1 MASGSLMQQLGFGGD
16 YEYYIEDD
24 TLNDQHT
31 GEKWLQDNGYLAGP
45 DRIFGLPTTDIN
57 VQFYSGF
64 LPGLNEYVVELT
76 ITPPGRP
83 NGVYNEIFTAVT
95 RFEDFR
101 ARIDVLVAKAI
112 AYGHFNL
119 PEPSDLP
126 PIKRTH
132 FFSRCQG
139 FIFYW

>member
-1 MASGSLMQQLGFGGD
+1 MASGSLMQQLWFGGD

-83 NGVYNEIFTAVT
+83 NGVYNEIFTGVT
-95 RFEDFR
+95 SFEDFR
-101 ARIDVLVAKAI
+101 ARIDALVAKAK

-119 PEPSDLP
+119 PEPSAFVML
-126 PIKRTH
+126 
-132 FFSRCQG
+132 
-139 FIFYW
+139 